1 MSKLITKQY
10 EHEGKSIDVL
20 FTETAFFNATVAANV
35 FGKSPKDWLKTES
48 TKEYIEAVRTILLTE
63 QNQLVRIVQ
72 GGNPKLQGTW
82 LHHKLAVPYAR
93 WLNARFAVWCDE
105 IIFNILRG
113 EPAPQQP
120 AYAHARALTIDEQ
133 AVNKL
138 ECTLKAGDLL
148 KAPLHIV
155 QQEAVKEVRKQTGID
170 YTPLLVHADAQQS
183 IKSEEMMMEPTQ
195 LASELNFKSANE
207 VNKWLSKLGLQTK
220 VNKRWEPTDE
230 GQEYCFIHSWN
241 TKNKSGYNLKWNVSK
256 LQTLLDSPL
265 EVDYTPFCC
274 CVG

>member
-20 FTETAFFNATVAANV
+20 FTETAFFNATVAAKA
-35 FGKSPKDWLKTES
+35 FGKKPIDWLRQDS
-48 TKEYIEAVRTILLTE
+48 TKEYLNAVCAQTTLE
-63 QNQLVRIVQ
+63 QNQLVRTVN
-72 GGNPKLQGTW
+72 GGNAPGTW
-82 LHHKLAVPYAR
+82 LHSKLAVPYAR
-93 WLNARFAVWCDE
+93 WLNVRFAVWCDDV
-105 IIFNILRG
+105 IFNLLRG

-155 QQEAVKEVRKQTGID
+155 QQEAVKEVRKQTGVD

-195 LASELNFKSANE
+195 LAGELNFKNAVD
-207 VNKWLSKLGLQTK
+207 VNKWLCDLGFQTK
-220 VNKRWEPTDE
+220 HNKRWKPTDK
-230 GQEYCFIHSWN
+230 GQEYCFIHSWIC
-241 TKNKSGYNLKWNVSK
+241 KNKSGYNLKWNVNK
-256 LQTLLDSPL
+256 LKSLTK
-265 EVDYTPFCC
+265 
-274 CVG
+274 

>member
-1 MSKLITKQY
+1 MSNLIPFHF
-10 EHEGKSIDVL
+10 ESSLVRVVMIAGNPWWVAADVCKVL
-20 FTETAFFNATVAANV
+20 EIQNAT
-35 FGKSPKDWLKTES
+35 DMLKRLDDDE
-48 TKEYIEAVRTILLTE
+48 R
-63 QNQLVRIVQ
+63 QLVDFTTLDSNYPAT
-72 GGNPKLQGTW
+72 GNRMVNLINEYGLYSLVLGSRKSEAKPFK
-82 LHHKLAVPYAR
+82 R
-93 WLNARFAVWCDE
+93 WITHEVIPSIRKTGCYQS
-105 IIFNILRG
+105 
-113 EPAPQQP
+113 PS
-120 AYAHARALTIDEQ
+120 YAHARALTVDEQ

-138 ECTLKAGDLL
+138 ECTLKAGELL

-155 QQEAVKEVRKQTGID
+155 QQEAVKEVRKQTGVD

-195 LASELNFKSANE
+195 LAIELNFKSANE

-256 LQTLLDSPL
+256 LK
-265 EVDYTPFCC
+265 EIMACA
-274 CVG
+274 

>member
-105 IIFNILRG
+105 IIFNLLRG

-155 QQEAVKEVRKQTGID
+155 QQEAVKEVCKQTGID

-265 EVDYTPFCC
+265 EVD
-274 CVG
+274 